1 MKDQVRGIKTGSGQM
16 ENKKILSSKIL
27 IRWLKLFCLSMGLI
41 TLNGCA
47 VHKASFDCPNGK
59 GMGCGSMI
67 DVHESIK
74 DNSFSREREPLKT
87 KSPEPV
93 CLSCQKQTNSQVT
106 TQSINN
112 LNLNENIANAADKLD
127 NNLIYRSQDK
137 VMRVWFNSYFDE
149 NNNFH
154 GEKYIYTVIEPAQW
168 IVNKREQ
175 S

>member
-1 MKDQVRGIKTGSGQM
+1 MKNKRTLI
-16 ENKKILSSKIL
+16 KKIIISSM
-27 IRWLKLFCLSMGLI
+27 KLLCLNLALMSLGA
-41 TLNGCA
+41 CS

-74 DNSFSREREPLKT
+74 DNSFSRERESLKNN
-87 KSPEPV
+87 SQEPV
-93 CLSCQKQTNSQVT
+93 CLSCQKQNQANGQTA
-106 TQSINN
+106 TQS
-112 LNLNENIANAADKLD
+112 LDSLSLVESMASTTTKLD
-127 NNLIYRSQDK
+127 NNFIYRSQDK

-154 GEKYIYTVIEPAQW
+154 GEQYIYTVIEPAQW
-168 IVNKREQ
+168 IKRER